1 MDSYFQRMAS
11 YDNARFT
18 RDVKKAMSE
27 VSPKVKRLR
36 NMDVFILDNT
46 MRETTVAALK
56 AHTVENKR
64 AIYDVIKKCGFK
76 YYIVESFNSQTRI
89 GDIFVQEL
97 LDHGE
102 DLSNAFAFSE
112 LWEKIEDEVPQPDI
126 PIGLKKCKQFGINNV
141 MLEFDLMY
149 YKIDYDDFDMDEVC
163 WYFRDKVDWI
173 RANLSPRSL
182 ILINI
187 RDFSQT
193 MEHEPHR
200 VGHFVN
206 FLSSL
211 PPEERILGIAFED
224 LGKVLPQQL
233 GSWTRAVR
241 NQMDRCGWTDG
252 QLLFHQHEQWGM
264 MHSANLEVLANGAT
278 GMWAGVC
285 AEGAAMGHADT
296 CTALLNLIRL
306 GNTAVQKQ
314 YNCKYLR
321 EAAIQV
327 TKLVTGK
334 KPNPKQP
341 IYGERALDL
350 VFGFLLSD
358 PTAQGG
364 FNMAEFLGV
373 KNKVRI
379 SNMANAEMIKMK
391 LESVFG
397 RNPQFTLEMA
407 GKMKNGML
415 KIASE
420 GRKEEFNSMVGLCML
435 FDQAGGN
442 MTEDMAMKVEE
453 GTKNSKYI
461 ESLIE
466 EIKKEWDYWDNSDG
480 LCDDKLSF
488 QDFYNGFMAPYFGCY
503 RCEDSVLGLKTLDL
517 DEDGGIDWFEF
528 KYFLVWA
535 GREHPRVQ
543 SSQELLDIAFRHGLI
558 PAMKDE
564 ADNLKEEKKKGGTRK
579 SKGKGK
585 RKRKSKRKSRKS
597 ERWDEYKEGKVTRSK
612 SFMFFQGSNS
622 FLF

>member
-1 MDSYFQRMAS
+1 MAS
-11 YDNARFT
+11 YDNARFNS
-18 RDVKKAMSE
+18 DVTKSMSV
-27 VSPKVKRLR
+27 VSPKLERLKD
-36 NMDVFILDNT
+36 MDLFILDNT

-64 AIYDVIKKCGFK
+64 AILEEIKKCGFK

-89 GDIFVQEL
+89 GDIFLQEL
-97 LDHGE
+97 LDKGE

-112 LWEKIEDEVPQPDI
+112 LWEKIEDEIPQPDI

-149 YKIDYDDFDMDEVC
+149 YKIDYDEFDMDEIC
-163 WYFRDKVDWI
+163 WYFWDKVQWI
-173 RANLSPRSL
+173 RANLSPKSL
-182 ILINI
+182 ILVNI

-193 MEHEPHR
+193 MEFEPHR

-206 FLSSL
+206 FLSSI

-224 LGKVLPQQL
+224 LGKVLPEQL
-233 GSWTRAVR
+233 GAWTRAVR
-241 NQMDRCGWTDG
+241 NQMNRCGWTDG

-285 AEGAAMGHADT
+285 LEGAAMGHADT

-321 EAAIQV
+321 KAAINV

-350 VFGFLLSD
+350 VFGFLFSD

-373 KNKVRI
+373 KKEVRI

-391 LESVFG
+391 LENVFG
-397 RNPQFTLEMA
+397 INPQFTLEMA
-407 GKMKNGML
+407 GKMKDEML
-415 KIASE
+415 KIAKE
-420 GRKEEFNSMVGLCML
+420 GRKEEYNSVVGLAML

-442 MTEDMAMKVEE
+442 MTEDMATKVAE
-453 GTKNSKYI
+453 GTRNSKYI

-466 EIKKEWDYWDNSDG
+466 EIKKEWDQWDNSDG
-480 LCDDKLSF
+480 RRDNKLSF
-488 QDFYNGFMAPYFGCY
+488 NDFYNGFMAPYFGCY
-503 RCEDSVLGLKTLDL
+503 RCEDSQLGLKTLDL
-517 DEDGGIDWFEF
+517 DDDGGVDWSEF

-535 GREHPRVQ
+535 GREYPRVE
-543 SSQELLDIAFRHGLI
+543 SAQELLDIAFRDGLI

-564 ADNLKEEKKKGGTRK
+564 ADKLKEKKKKGGKTK
-579 SKGKGK
+579 SKGKRKKK
-585 RKRKSKRKSRKS
+585 RAKR
-597 ERWDEYKEGKVTRSK
+597 ERWDERKE
-612 SFMFFQGSNS
+612 
-622 FLF
+622 

>member
-1 MDSYFQRMAS
+1 MAS
-11 YDNARFT
+11 YDNARFNS
-18 RDVKKAMSE
+18 DVTKSMSV
-27 VSPKVKRLR
+27 VSPKLERLKD
-36 NMDVFILDNT
+36 MDLFILDNT

-64 AIYDVIKKCGFK
+64 AILEEIKKCGFK

-89 GDIFVQEL
+89 GDIFLQEL
-97 LDHGE
+97 LDKGE

-112 LWEKIEDEVPQPDI
+112 LWEKIEDEIPQPDI

-149 YKIDYDDFDMDEVC
+149 YKIDYDEFDMDEIC
-163 WYFRDKVDWI
+163 WYFWDKVQWI
-173 RANLSPRSL
+173 RANLSPKSL
-182 ILINI
+182 ILVNI

-193 MEHEPHR
+193 MEFEPHR

-206 FLSSL
+206 FLSSI

-224 LGKVLPQQL
+224 LGKVLPEQL
-233 GSWTRAVR
+233 GAWTRAVR
-241 NQMDRCGWTDG
+241 NQMNRCGWTDG

-285 AEGAAMGHADT
+285 LEGAAMGHADT

-321 EAAIQV
+321 KAAINV

-350 VFGFLLSD
+350 VFGFLFSD

-373 KNKVRI
+373 KKEVRI

-391 LESVFG
+391 LENVFG
-397 RNPQFTLEMA
+397 INPQFTLEMA
-407 GKMKNGML
+407 GKMKDEML
-415 KIASE
+415 KIAKE
-420 GRKEEFNSMVGLCML
+420 GRKEEYNSVVGLAML

-442 MTEDMAMKVEE
+442 MTEDMATKVAE
-453 GTKNSKYI
+453 GTRNSKYI

-466 EIKKEWDYWDNSDG
+466 EIKKEWDQWDNSDG
-480 LCDDKLSF
+480 RRDNKLSF
-488 QDFYNGFMAPYFGCY
+488 NDFYNGFMAPYFGCY
-503 RCEDSVLGLKTLDL
+503 RCEDSQLGLKTLDL
-517 DEDGGIDWFEF
+517 DDDGGVDWSEF

-535 GREHPRVQ
+535 GREYPRVE
-543 SSQELLDIAFRHGLI
+543 SAQELLDIAFRDGLI

-564 ADNLKEEKKKGGTRK
+564 ADNIKEKKK
-579 SKGKGK
+579 KGKKTKSK
-585 RKRKSKRKSRKS
+585 RKRKTKRRKR
-597 ERWDEYKEGKVTRSK
+597 ERWDERKE
-612 SFMFFQGSNS
+612 
-622 FLF
+622 

>member
-1 MDSYFQRMAS
+1 MAS
-11 YDNARFT
+11 YDNARFNS
-18 RDVKKAMSE
+18 DVTKSMSV
-27 VSPKVKRLR
+27 VSPKLERLKD
-36 NMDVFILDNT
+36 MDLFILDNT

-64 AIYDVIKKCGFK
+64 AILEEIKKCGFK

-89 GDIFVQEL
+89 GDIFLQEL
-97 LDHGE
+97 LDKGE

-112 LWEKIEDEVPQPDI
+112 LWEKIEDEIPQPDI

-149 YKIDYDDFDMDEVC
+149 YKIDYDEFDMDEIC
-163 WYFRDKVDWI
+163 WYFWDKVQWI
-173 RANLSPRSL
+173 RANLSPKSL
-182 ILINI
+182 ILVNI

-193 MEHEPHR
+193 MEFEPHR

-206 FLSSL
+206 FLSSI

-224 LGKVLPQQL
+224 LGKVLPEQL
-233 GSWTRAVR
+233 GAWTRAVR
-241 NQMDRCGWTDG
+241 NQMNRCGWTDG

-285 AEGAAMGHADT
+285 LEGAAMGHADT

-321 EAAIQV
+321 KAAINV

-350 VFGFLLSD
+350 VFGFLFSD

-373 KNKVRI
+373 KKEVRI

-391 LESVFG
+391 LENVFG
-397 RNPQFTLEMA
+397 INPQFTLEMA
-407 GKMKNGML
+407 GKMKDEML
-415 KIASE
+415 KIAKE
-420 GRKEEFNSMVGLCML
+420 GRKEEYNSVVGLAML

-442 MTEDMAMKVEE
+442 MTEDMATKVAE
-453 GTKNSKYI
+453 GTRNSKYI

-466 EIKKEWDYWDNSDG
+466 EIKKEWDQWDNSDG
-480 LCDDKLSF
+480 RRDNKLSF
-488 QDFYNGFMAPYFGCY
+488 NDFYNGFMAPYFGCY
-503 RCEDSVLGLKTLDL
+503 RCEDSQLGLKTLDL
-517 DEDGGIDWFEF
+517 DDDGGVDWSEF

-535 GREHPRVQ
+535 GREYPRVE
-543 SSQELLDIAFRHGLI
+543 SAQELLDIAFRDGLI

-564 ADNLKEEKKKGGTRK
+564 ADNLKEKKKKGKKTK
-579 SKGKGK
+579 SK
-585 RKRKSKRKSRKS
+585 RKRKTKRRKR
-597 ERWDEYKEGKVTRSK
+597 ERWDERKE
-612 SFMFFQGSNS
+612 
-622 FLF
+622 

>member
-1 MDSYFQRMAS
+1 MAS
-11 YDNARFT
+11 YDNARFNS
-18 RDVKKAMSE
+18 DVTKSMSV
-27 VSPKVKRLR
+27 VSPKLERLKD
-36 NMDVFILDNT
+36 MDLFILDNT

-64 AIYDVIKKCGFK
+64 AILEEIKKCGFK

-89 GDIFVQEL
+89 GDIFLQEL
-97 LDHGE
+97 LDKGE

-112 LWEKIEDEVPQPDI
+112 LWEKIEDEIPQPDI

-149 YKIDYDDFDMDEVC
+149 YKIDYDEFDMDEIC
-163 WYFRDKVDWI
+163 WYFWDKVQWI
-173 RANLSPRSL
+173 RANLSPKSL
-182 ILINI
+182 ILVNI

-193 MEHEPHR
+193 MEFEPHR

-206 FLSSL
+206 FLSSI

-224 LGKVLPQQL
+224 LGKVLPEQL
-233 GSWTRAVR
+233 GAWTRAVR
-241 NQMDRCGWTDG
+241 NQMNRCGWTDG

-285 AEGAAMGHADT
+285 LEGAAMGHADT

-321 EAAIQV
+321 KAAINV

-350 VFGFLLSD
+350 VFGFLFSD

-373 KNKVRI
+373 KKEVRI

-391 LESVFG
+391 LENVFG
-397 RNPQFTLEMA
+397 INPQFTLEMA
-407 GKMKNGML
+407 GKMKDEML
-415 KIASE
+415 KIAKE
-420 GRKEEFNSMVGLCML
+420 GRKEEYNSVVGLAML

-442 MTEDMAMKVEE
+442 MTEDMATKVAE
-453 GTKNSKYI
+453 GTRNSKYI

-466 EIKKEWDYWDNSDG
+466 EIKKEWDQWDNSDG
-480 LCDDKLSF
+480 RRDNKLSF
-488 QDFYNGFMAPYFGCY
+488 NDFYNGFMAPYFGCY
-503 RCEDSVLGLKTLDL
+503 RCEDSQLGLKTLDL
-517 DEDGGIDWFEF
+517 DDDGGVDWSEF

-535 GREHPRVQ
+535 GREYPRVE
-543 SSQELLDIAFRHGLI
+543 SAQELLDIAFRVGLI

-564 ADNLKEEKKKGGTRK
+564 ADNLKKEKKKGGKKT
-579 SKGKGK
+579 K
-585 RKRKSKRKSRKS
+585 RKKKRKMKKR
-597 ERWDEYKEGKVTRSK
+597 ERWDERKE
-612 SFMFFQGSNS
+612 
-622 FLF
+622 